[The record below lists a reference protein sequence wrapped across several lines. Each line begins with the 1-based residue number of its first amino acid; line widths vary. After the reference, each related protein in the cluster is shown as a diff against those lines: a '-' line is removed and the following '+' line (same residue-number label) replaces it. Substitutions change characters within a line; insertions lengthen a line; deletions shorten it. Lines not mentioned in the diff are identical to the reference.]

1 MVMLLAF
8 YLDSL
13 AAFDCL
19 STVLYSEV
27 MALLHGCVGIGTYKA
42 MFFINMIEKTQTL

>member
-1 MVMLLAF
+1 MVMLLAS

-13 AAFDCL
+13 AVFGCL

-42 MFFINMIEKTQTL
+42 MLHGF